1 MPAIPIAQ
9 LVPGTRYVIYRP
21 DIPDDVPHPAGQLF
35 ILNRRSMYG
44 LIPKFAGIPPDYI
57 TEYHYPGTRREYYAV
72 GDPDIPVAPAAPAA
86 PAPAAPAVPAAANYA
101 IPESA
106 GERAAIAARSDALL
120 AEATAEANAAG
131 RAAKKAQT
139 IAAAG
144 GAGGGGPRKNR
155 RRTRRA
161 TRNRRLSRRNNR
173 RNDRRN

>member
-35 ILNRRSMYG
+35 IILNTRSMYG
-44 LIPKFAGIPPDYI
+44 LIAKFAGIPPDYI

-86 PAPAAPAVPAAANYA
+86 PAAAPAVPAAANYA

-106 GERAAIAARSDALL
+106 GERAAIAARSDALR
-120 AEATAEANAAG
+120 AEANAAG